1 VVIDLSRIVTLRLDD
16 TLYAK
21 LKKLAA
27 AENRPLS
34 NYIVTVTKK
43 YMEESIF
50 AGDAE
55 MDEVLS
61 DKVLMARIKKG
72 SRQVKAGKGRLIG

>member
-1 VVIDLSRIVTLRLDD
+1 MSKIVTLRLDD

-21 LKKLAA
+21 LKKLAM

-50 AGDAE
+50 TSDAE

-61 DKVLMARIKKG
+61 DEVLLGRIKKG
-72 SRQVKAGKGRLIG
+72 SRQAKTRKGRLVG